1 MDVKKSS
8 CGAAIAAELPWKT
21 RLVVHLGSFA
31 LDACRLSHP
40 ILRFVRNLE
49 PKSPPSSKAING
61 VSSSDIT
68 VDPSS
73 NLWFRLY
80 LPSSSSSSSTTTLL
94 PLLIYF
100 HGGGFL
106 SSAAN
111 SKTYDLFCRNL
122 AAHLQ
127 VTVASVNYRLAPNH
141 RYPSQYND
149 GFETLKFIDA
159 HNYAV
164 LPSNIDLNRCFLAGD
179 SAGGNI
185 AHHVAVR
192 YGRHEFEK
200 LNIIGLVEIQPFFGG
215 EERSESELR
224 LNRAPFLN
232 VKRTDWMWR
241 SFLPIGSDRNHE
253 AVSGGDVSEA
263 VKFPATLVVVGGGDP
278 LQDWQ
283 RRYVEGLKKS
293 GKEVKLIEYPNAIH
307 GFYIF
312 PVLPQLWS
320 LIVEVGDFIQSQSA
334 RNA

>member
-1 MDVKKSS
+1 MDVKQSS
-8 CGAAIAAELPWKT
+8 CGAELPWKT

-49 PKSPPSSKAING
+49 PESPP
-61 VSSSDIT
+61 SSSDIT

-73 NLWFRLY
+73 NLWFHLY
-80 LPSSSSSSSTTTLL
+80 LPSSSSSTTTLL

-111 SKTYDLFCRNL
+111 SKTYDLLCRNL
-122 AAHLQ
+122 AAHLR
-127 VTVASVNYRLAPNH
+127 VTVASVNYRLVPNH
-141 RYPSQYND
+141 GYPSQYDD

-253 AVSGGDVSEA
+253 AVSGGDVSAA
-263 VKFPATLVVVGGGDP
+263 VKFQATLVVVGGGDP

-283 RRYVEGLKKS
+283 RSYVEGLKKS
-293 GKEVKLIEYPNAIH
+293 GKEVKLIESPNAIH

-312 PVLPQLWS
+312 PELPQL
-320 LIVEVGDFIQSQSA
+320 
-334 RNA
+334 